1 MYCFPVSKYE
11 INKIIS
17 KFQNK
22 KSPGPDNI
30 TPKLLKAIK
39 DEISDPL
46 LYLFNLSFSSGI
58 VPNLLKT
65 AKDIPVYKGTNQ

>member
-1 MYCFPVSKYE
+1 MYCFPVSKDE

-39 DEISDPL
+39 DEISDPC
-46 LYLFNLSFSSGI
+46 YIYSTSLFRQELSQ
-58 VPNLLKT
+58 T
-65 AKDIPVYKGTNQ
+65 Y

>member
-1 MYCFPVSKYE
+1 MQQCG
-11 INKIIS
+11 KIIS

-58 VPNLLKT
+58 FLNGGGKYMSFSKILSKILSREM
-65 AKDIPVYKGTNQ
+65 GL